1 MVTRPALI
9 RFLVARGA
17 SPDDAADLIQ
27 ELYLKLDRVPIA
39 SVSEPRAY
47 LYRMADNLMLD
58 RRRSALRRSR
68 RDDEWT
74 GLQADA
80 QIDRD
85 PQPSAEQILI
95 SRERLSRVMKVLDA
109 LPARTSEAFR
119 RFRLGGE
126 TQKAIAADFDISVS
140 AVEKHLQRAY
150 RAVHKVKAELDADD
164 EAACRLRVTD
174 GTRDE

>member
-1 MVTRPALI
+1 MIARPALT

-17 SPDDAADLIQ
+17 STEDAADLIQ

-47 LYRMADNLMLD
+47 LYRMADNLLLD
-58 RRRSALRRSR
+58 RRRSSLRRLR

-74 GLQADA
+74 GLQSGVDL
-80 QIDRD
+80 DRD
-85 PQPSAEQILI
+85 PQPSAEQVLI
-95 SRERLSRVMKVLDA
+95 SRERLAAVMKALDA
-109 LPARTSEAFR
+109 LPARTAEAFR

-150 RAVHKVKAELDADD
+150 RAVHDVKTRLDADD

-174 GTRDE
+174 GTGDD